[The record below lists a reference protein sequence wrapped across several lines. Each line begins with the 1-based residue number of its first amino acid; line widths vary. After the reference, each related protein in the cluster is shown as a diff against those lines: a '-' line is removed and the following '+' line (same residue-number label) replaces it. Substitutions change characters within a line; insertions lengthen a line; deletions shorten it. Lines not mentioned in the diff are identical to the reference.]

1 MMLRCPRSIHS
12 LALLLAGLAA
22 LPLAARAQPPE
33 RFSAHYVITMT
44 HVTVGELTWTTNFS
58 ETSYLASAAGKASG
72 VLSVLVKGEGSLTT
86 RGGFEGG
93 KLTPTAARFDVS
105 DDDGVYEVEMTF
117 DDGVFKRVADRGA
130 PPPEDRVPV
139 GPRLL
144 HDVIDPLSAF
154 LIPVHGRVLA
164 PAHCSK
170 VLKIF
175 DGRRRYD
182 LALSFKRIDT
192 IRLARGYSG
201 PVLVCGVVL
210 HPIAGYRPGSLLV
223 RYLAGKNDLEL
234 WLAPIA
240 GVSVIAPVRALMP
253 TLVGTMDI
261 TADEFVERKLEVT
274 PVAAPKPVEA
284 SPPPVETAPP
294 APEKPADVDLPPPA
308 KPVEAAPL
316 APTPPVETAPLDPPK
331 L

>member
-1 MMLRCPRSIHS
+1 MHS

-22 LPLAARAQPPE
+22 MPITARAQPPE

-44 HVTVGELTWTTNFS
+44 HVTVGELTWTTNFT
-58 ETSYLASAAGKASG
+58 ETSYLASATGKASG

-86 RGGFEGG
+86 RGAFENA
-93 KLTPTAARFDVS
+93 KLTPAVARFDVS

-117 DDGVFKRVADRGA
+117 EGGVYKRVVDRGA
-130 PPPEDRVPV
+130 PPPKDIVPV
-139 GPRLL
+139 GPKLL

-154 LIPVHGRVLA
+154 LIPVEGKALA
-164 PAHCSK
+164 PANCGK

-182 LALSFKRIDT
+182 LALSFKRMDAVK
-192 IRLARGYSG
+192 LARGYSG

-223 RYLAGKNDLEL
+223 RYLAGKDDLEL

-240 GVSVIAPVRALMP
+240 GVSILAPVRALMP

-261 TADEFVERKLEVT
+261 SADEFVERKLEQ
-274 PVAAPKPVEA
+274 ASPKPVDVTPA
-284 SPPPVETAPP
+284 AP
-294 APEKPADVDLPPPA
+294 AT
-308 KPVEAAPL
+308 PVEAAPL
-316 APTPPVETAPLDPPK
+316 APATQPVESAPLDPVKP
-331 L
+331 

>member
-1 MMLRCPRSIHS
+1 MHS

-22 LPLAARAQPPE
+22 LPITARAQPPE

-44 HVTVGELTWTTNFS
+44 HVTVGELTWTTNFT
-58 ETSYLASAAGKASG
+58 ETSYLASATGKASG

-86 RGGFEGG
+86 RGAFENA
-93 KLTPTAARFDVS
+93 KLTPAVARFDVS

-117 DDGVFKRVADRGA
+117 EGGVYKRVVDRGA
-130 PPPEDRVPV
+130 PPPKDIVPV
-139 GPRLL
+139 GPKLL

-154 LIPVHGRVLA
+154 LIPVEGKALA
-164 PAHCSK
+164 PANCGK

-182 LALSFKRIDT
+182 LALSFKRMDAVK
-192 IRLARGYSG
+192 LARGYSG

-223 RYLAGKNDLEL
+223 RYLAGKDDLEL

-240 GVSVIAPVRALMP
+240 GVSILAPVRALMP

-261 TADEFVERKLEVT
+261 SADEFVERKLEQ
-274 PVAAPKPVEA
+274 ASPKPVDVTPA
-284 SPPPVETAPP
+284 AP
-294 APEKPADVDLPPPA
+294 AT
-308 KPVEAAPL
+308 PVEAAPL
-316 APTPPVETAPLDPPK
+316 APATQPLESAPLDPVKP
-331 L
+331 

>member
-1 MMLRCPRSIHS
+1 MALLAWLACFGAVAAAPS
-12 LALLLAGLAA
+12 LAA
-22 LPLAARAQPPE
+22 E
-33 RFSAHYVITMT
+33 TTVRFTAHYVITMT
-44 HVTVGELTWTTNFS
+44 HVTVGEMSWSTNFS
-58 ETSYLASAAGKASG
+58 DTSYFASATGKASG

-86 RGGFEGG
+86 RGALEGD
-93 KLTPTAARFDVS
+93 KLIPAVARFDVS
-105 DDDGVYEVEMTF
+105 DDDGVYDLEMTF
-117 DDGVFKRVADRGA
+117 DGGVFKRVVDRGA

-139 GPRLL
+139 GPKLL

-154 LIPVHGRVLA
+154 LIPVEGKALA
-164 PAHCSK
+164 PANCGK

-182 LALSFKRIDT
+182 LALSFKRMDAVK
-192 IRLARGYSG
+192 LARGYSG

-210 HPIAGYRPGSLLV
+210 RPIAGYRPGSLLV
-223 RYLAGKNDLEL
+223 RYLAGKDDLEL

-240 GVSVIAPVRALMP
+240 GVSIIAPVRALMP

-261 TADEFVERKLEVT
+261 SADEFVERKLDVA
-274 PVAAPKPVEA
+274 PVA
-284 SPPPVETAPP
+284 
-294 APEKPADVDLPPPA
+294 PA

-316 APTPPVETAPLDPPK
+316 APVQPVEVAPLEPPK